1 MVSWMRG
8 INQVETWRKSIP
20 GKATIHARKIPK
32 TFQKQQGDNVAG
44 ASEHEGKWW
53 KMKSGM
59 CVSGLRQSN
68 C

>member
-1 MVSWMRG
+1 MVSLMRG
-8 INQVETWRKSIP
+8 INQVETWRRSIP
-20 GKATIHARKIPK
+20 GKANFHARKMPR

-44 ASEHEGKWW
+44 AGEHEGKHW

-68 C
+68 Q